1 MSQEVQTV
9 NNQVTVVTD
18 EQIGKYL
25 ESMGNDLNPVHRT
38 QFIELAK
45 AFNLNPFTR
54 EIYGVKYGDNFNI
67 IVGYEV
73 YIKRAERS
81 GQLNG
86 WYAWT
91 EGNCEIKSKTIK
103 RRNKKT
109 GEYFDVTVN
118 YPVGDMVAKIEIYRK
133 DWDKPYKHKVHLS
146 EYAQE
151 NEMWASKP
159 RTMLE
164 KVVIAQGFRRAFS
177 VELGGMPYTKEELPP
192 PSEPIDVTPQNE
204 QPKQKPA
211 THPTA
216 NKIFSKLK
224 SEGMNTKQMQQFAAY
239 AKLISSD
246 ADSCARVFNNFA
258 EILEQYKESKVIDHE
273 AI

>member
-9 NNQVTVVTD
+9 NNQVVAVTD

-54 EIYGVKYGDNFNI
+54 EIFGVKYGDNFNI

-177 VELGGMPYTKEELPP
+177 VELGGIPYTQDELP
-192 PSEPIDVTPQNE
+192 SNEPIDVTPQNE
-204 QPKQKPA
+204 QPEKKP
-211 THPTA
+211 THPVV
-216 NKIFSKLK
+216 NKLLFRIQEAGLDVKDFAQFAKFK
-224 SEGMNTKQMQQFAAY
+224 SED
-239 AKLISSD
+239 L
-246 ADSCARVFNNFA
+246 DSCQLALNNFVDLVKSYK
-258 EILEQYKESKVIDHE
+258 ESKESKVIDHE